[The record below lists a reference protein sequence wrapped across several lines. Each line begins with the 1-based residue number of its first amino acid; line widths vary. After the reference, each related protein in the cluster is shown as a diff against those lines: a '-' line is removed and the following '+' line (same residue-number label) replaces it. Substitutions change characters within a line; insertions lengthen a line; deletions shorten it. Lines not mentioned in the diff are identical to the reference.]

1 MISYLKGMAVGTIAQ
16 GSRMILILEVGA
28 IAYEI
33 QVPSRWIIIPQE
45 VVQVFTH
52 LAIREEQ
59 PVLYG
64 FSSPSDRD
72 LFRQLI
78 SVSGVGAQ
86 SAIALIDTL
95 TAEQLVEAI
104 ITSNIKLLTK
114 APGVGTKTAERI
126 SLELRQKL
134 ANKYQVV
141 NAAVPSK
148 IHGELTEAL
157 IALGYS
163 PEEIAKAIAIL
174 SQEMQKQTSPEELIR
189 LAITYL
195 SSL

>member
-1 MISYLKGMAVGTIAQ
+1 MISYLKGMAVGTITQ

-134 ANKYQVV
+134 ANNYQVV
-141 NAAVPSK
+141 NAAVPSN
-148 IHGELTEAL
+148 IHGELTETL